1 VIGTVLDDMVAPE
14 TAGDPTSDQKWI
26 RSSLR
31 SLSQRM
37 GDAGH
42 PASPPTVGRLLE
54 DLGYSLKVNVKT
66 KTGEDHPDRNKQ
78 FEHIEAQVQA
88 FQAAGWPIISV
99 DTKKKEL
106 IGDFKNDG
114 QAWCQ
119 EPEYVNAHDFRSD
132 AIGRAVPY
140 GIYDMIHNRGY
151 VYVGHSADTPRFVV
165 DAISACWRDEVSK
178 AFPQG
183 SPLLILTDAGGS
195 DGYRPRV
202 WKQQLQEQL
211 SDQFGIAVTVCHYP
225 TGCSKW
231 NPIEHRLFSHI
242 SINWAGKPL
251 RTFDIML
258 AYIRGTETTTG
269 LTVKASLLEGVYE
282 KGQRVSDAEM
292 KMLNLER
299 HEVCPK
305 WNYTIRPRS
314 DTAPNTQKQRP
325 NQEVV
330 S

>member
-1 VIGTVLDDMVAPE
+1 MIGTVLDDMVAPE

-151 VYVGHSADTPRFVV
+151 VYVGHSADTPRFVE

-292 KMLNLER
+292 KTLNLER
-299 HEVCPK
+299 HEICPK

-330 S
+330 F